1 MHSKPIFYLAILIL
15 ILLGTFGVQRIS
27 LQVIE
32 SDNKSPT
39 KKGLSSVASK
49 TKPDILA
56 SGLAEKNLSS
66 DQENNAQRIT
76 KTAFESILGLIKNGS
91 VIAAANTINQQHSN
105 LSSSELDSLKSVF
118 LTRACC
124 SGVKFSD
131 TKSILLAT
139 SKAFDHLDVWKPLA
153 AIAVRDNDW
162 NTAFNAY
169 LRASEL
175 ENNPS
180 DLSQLLKSL
189 FIASGHLRATYESN
203 GDLISIRDLYQ
214 VLSDRHPSFQ
224 RFQYELAISKLTL
237 GEMNGAARLLKP
249 LTYDPELGQISKQ
262 ALAKIERF
270 KESKSGAGVAQGRTV
285 ESVTNNRLGDIVV
298 PLISAGSSF
307 LVDSVIERQSTR
319 LLLDT
324 GASITALSSQLVER
338 LKLEPSSRSI
348 RLNTANGITN
358 ARVYKVKQ
366 LRLNNLI
373 LRDIFIAEIDLD
385 NNQAFQGLLGT
396 DVLNQ
401 FKSEYSYIIDDQK
414 KALIFR
420 AR

>member
-180 DLSQLLKSL
+180 DLSQL
-189 FIASGHLRATYESN
+189 
-203 GDLISIRDLYQ
+203 
-214 VLSDRHPSFQ
+214 
-224 RFQYELAISKLTL
+224 
-237 GEMNGAARLLKP
+237 
-249 LTYDPELGQISKQ
+249 
-262 ALAKIERF
+262 
-270 KESKSGAGVAQGRTV
+270 
-285 ESVTNNRLGDIVV
+285 
-298 PLISAGSSF
+298 
-307 LVDSVIERQSTR
+307 
-319 LLLDT
+319 
-324 GASITALSSQLVER
+324 
-338 LKLEPSSRSI
+338 
-348 RLNTANGITN
+348 
-358 ARVYKVKQ
+358 
-366 LRLNNLI
+366 
-373 LRDIFIAEIDLD
+373 
-385 NNQAFQGLLGT
+385 
-396 DVLNQ
+396 
-401 FKSEYSYIIDDQK
+401 
-414 KALIFR
+414 
-420 AR
+420 